1 MLDRGEGVAAY
12 RPRKDD
18 GDAFGDA
25 DTQMQQLQSST
36 SRFKADRGFKVC
48 YCTILLHIFI
58 ALLLIVLAQVVVT
71 VCTHSAAH
79 CMTVRSC
86 A

>member
-48 YCTILLHIFI
+48 LCVSLLYIVPITSLLQHKQCTCWH
-58 ALLLIVLAQVVVT
+58 VVRV
-71 VCTHSAAH
+71 H
-79 CMTVRSC
+79 MRQRI
-86 A
+86 

>member
-48 YCTILLHIFI
+48 TSYSAHITVMVQHKYISDYFTLL
-58 ALLLIVLAQVVVT
+58 V
-71 VCTHSAAH
+71 
-79 CMTVRSC
+79 
-86 A
+86 